1 MKSEDAHSDAGRDAH
16 RMATTSQPRWP
27 MLPHLEPLLGF
38 VMGAVLGIV
47 ALLVIPASQ
56 GWRVRIGAGLDLALL
71 GTLVFPWHIILTS
84 TPAQSR
90 KRAAVD
96 FPGRTTF
103 TLIRLLVSIAGM
115 LAAVWLLTASASDVP
130 PGETPLVLVL
140 GLLAVATAWCV
151 LHTVYALVYAHMYYY
166 QDGDVGGLAFAGN
179 RPPDDLDF
187 AYFAFTIGMTFQT
200 SDTAV
205 TTRTMRRAV
214 LGHAVLAFAFNT
226 TIFALAVS
234 LIAGRL

>member
-1 MKSEDAHSDAGRDAH
+1 MTFEDARRLASAPP
-16 RMATTSQPRWP
+16 PRSL
-27 MLPHLEPLLGF
+27 MRLHLEPLLGYALG
-38 VMGAVLGIV
+38 VVLGLV
-47 ALLVIPASQ
+47 GLLVIPASQ
-56 GWRVRIGAGLDLALL
+56 GWRVRIGAGLDIALL
-71 GTLVFPWHIILTS
+71 GALVFPWHLILTS
-84 TPAQSR
+84 TPEQSR
-90 KRAAVD
+90 TRAAVD
-96 FPGRTTF
+96 YPGRTTF
-103 TLIRLLVSIAGM
+103 TLIRLTTSVAGLV
-115 LAAVWLLTASASDVP
+115 AAVWLLTASASDVP
-130 PGETPLVLVL
+130 SGETPLILGL

-151 LHTVYALVYAHMYYY
+151 LHTAYTLVYAHRYYY
-166 QDGDVGGLAFAGN
+166 QDGDAGGLSFVGG

-200 SDTAV
+200 SDTTI

>member
-1 MKSEDAHSDAGRDAH
+1 MTFEDARPMPTVSP
-16 RMATTSQPRWP
+16 PRSP
-27 MLPHLEPLLGF
+27 MRLHLEPLLGF
-38 VMGAVLGIV
+38 ALGAVLGLV
-47 ALLVIPASQ
+47 ALLVIPTSQ

-71 GTLVFPWHIILTS
+71 GALVFPWRLILTS
-84 TPAQSR
+84 TPEQSR

-96 FPGRTTF
+96 YPGRTTF
-103 TLIRLLVSIAGM
+103 TLIRLTTSVAGLV
-115 LAAVWLLTASASDVP
+115 AAVWLLTASTSDVP
-130 PGETPLVLVL
+130 PGETLLVL
-140 GLLAVATAWCV
+140 GLGLLTVATAWCV
-151 LHTVYALVYAHMYYY
+151 LHTAYALVYAHMYYY
-166 QDGDVGGLAFAGN
+166 QASDVGGLAFAGD

-200 SDTAV
+200 SDTTV

>member
-1 MKSEDAHSDAGRDAH
+1 MTS
-16 RMATTSQPRWP
+16 ATPSWSLMR
-27 MLPHLEPLLGF
+27 LHLEPLLGF
-38 VMGAVLGIV
+38 ALGAVLGLV

-56 GWRVRIGAGLDLALL
+56 GWHVRIGSGLDIALL
-71 GTLVFPWHIILTS
+71 GTLVFPWHIILAS
-84 TPAQSR
+84 TPEQSR

-96 FPGRTTF
+96 YPGRTTF
-103 TLIRLLVSIAGM
+103 TLIRLITSIAGL
-115 LAAVWLLTASASDVP
+115 LAAVWLLTASGRDIP
-130 PGETPLVLVL
+130 PGETPLVLGL
-140 GLLAVATAWCV
+140 GVVAVATAWCV
-151 LHTVYALVYAHMYYY
+151 LHTVYTLVYAHMYYY
-166 QDGDVGGLAFAGN
+166 EDGDAGGLAFTGD

-200 SDTAV
+200 SDTGV